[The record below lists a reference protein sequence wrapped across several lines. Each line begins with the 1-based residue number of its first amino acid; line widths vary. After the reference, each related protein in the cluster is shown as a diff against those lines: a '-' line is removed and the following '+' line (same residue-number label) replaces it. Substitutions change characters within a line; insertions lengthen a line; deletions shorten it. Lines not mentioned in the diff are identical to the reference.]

1 MIRSNM
7 PPPPG
12 GPASPSA
19 LGTQPGQPLRR
30 ALLAAVLVIAG
41 SALTGVAGG
50 LIWAAVAPRVQY
62 QVYSLSPQP
71 IAYAT
76 NPETSAFIAADGWYC
91 FIALAGGALIGLVA
105 YLFAI
110 RRYGPIPMVGTVL
123 GATAAAF
130 LAAWLGHQASGGLGF
145 DHVLATSKPGTYLY
159 APISLGSHGAL
170 AFWPLAAAVVAG
182 GIELTGVL
190 RARRRSPSGAV
201 PMPGMESFG
210 MRPYPAGLD
219 REDGAAD
226 LGVPGYRGED
236 GRGSWAP
243 AARPSPDDDRYP
255 GLPRRDQNG
264 GPLRSEPAGL
274 ESAGSDPVDSNPA
287 GSRPAG
293 SGSAGSGPTGSGPA
307 GSDPAAS
314 NPAGSER
321 SAADGP
327 GGRDGGTCEPLR

>member
-12 GPASPSA
+12 GRAFPSA
-19 LGTQPGQPLRR
+19 PGAQPGQSLRR

-41 SALTGVAGG
+41 SAVTGVAGG

-62 QVYSLSPQP
+62 QVYSLRPQP

-91 FIALAGGALIGLVA
+91 FIALAGGALIGLIA

-110 RRYGPIPMVGTVL
+110 RRYGPVPMVGAVL

-130 LAAWLGHQASGGLGF
+130 LAAWLGHEASGGLGF
-145 DHVLATSKPGTYLY
+145 DHLLATSKPGSYLY
-159 APISLGSHGAL
+159 APISLGSHGAV

-190 RARRRSPSGAV
+190 RARRQPPSGAV

-210 MRPYPAGLD
+210 MRPYPGPQD
-219 REDGAAD
+219 REDGTGD
-226 LGVPGYRGED
+226 LGVPGLRGED
-236 GRGSWAP
+236 GRDARAP
-243 AARPSPDDDRYP
+243 AARPSPEDDRHP
-255 GLPRRDQNG
+255 GLPHRAQNG
-264 GPLRSEPAGL
+264 SARSDSARPESPGSQSPGSQSPGSQSPGSQSPGSEPHG
-274 ESAGSDPVDSNPA
+274 
-287 GSRPAG
+287 
-293 SGSAGSGPTGSGPA
+293 
-307 GSDPAAS
+307 
-314 NPAGSER
+314 
-321 SAADGP
+321 AADGP
-327 GGRDGGTCEPLR
+327 GGRGGAAGAPPR